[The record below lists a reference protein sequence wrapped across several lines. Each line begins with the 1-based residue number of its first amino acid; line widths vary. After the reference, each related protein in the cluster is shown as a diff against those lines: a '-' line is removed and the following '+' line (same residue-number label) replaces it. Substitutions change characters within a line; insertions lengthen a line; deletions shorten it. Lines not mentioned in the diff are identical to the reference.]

1 VAEAVVVVS
10 FVMLSVAGLDSD
22 WLERTVVSDW
32 MVYCCLVMS
41 VVLVTHSGAEQAT
54 EDLELCSG
62 VDSVLDDV
70 EVISWVTV
78 CFSDDWLT
86 VSLEAE
92 TFAGCGGVGMEPE
105 AGGCE
110 AHFCTT
116 VSIAGDMGAL
126 SGSVMPTVADWLG
139 LCCEFGMTAGSLT
152 AVC

>member
-1 VAEAVVVVS
+1 MAVS
-10 FVMLSVAGLDSD
+10 FVMLSAAGLDSD

-32 MVYCCLVMS
+32 MVYCCLVIS
-41 VVLVTHSGAEQAT
+41 VVLVTHSGTEQVT
-54 EDLELCSG
+54 EELELCSG

-78 CFSDDWLT
+78 CFSDVWLT

-92 TFAGCGGVGMEPE
+92 SFAGHGGVGMEPK

-116 VSIAGDMGAL
+116 VSIAGDKGAL
-126 SGSVMPTVADWLG
+126 SGSVASTVAD
-139 LCCEFGMTAGSLT
+139 
-152 AVC
+152 